1 VDIKKILADPKLREE
16 LIRRACE
23 SIKVIRKWD

>member
-1 VDIKKILADPKLREE
+1 MDIKKILTDPKLRAE

-23 SIKVIRKWD
+23 SIRVIRKWD